1 MPNRLTMSTTTTNC
15 RWEQENVVQRGSYQ
29 DGANVVQDLLIR
41 LQKLESENTIVK
53 DKYKN
58 LHRQKA
64 NANDAKQHYYIS
76 ANASPISE
84 INSPSALHVS
94 IVFDSEHFA
103 EATEISTVSDERASV
118 IRCLQKELQ
127 DEREEVERLGAKIG
141 RHKKD
146 LNRTIPFQ
154 WFDLTVPEMM
164 HHHREHKLRTKAIFY
179 CKEIEVYGSS

>member
-1 MPNRLTMSTTTTNC
+1 M
-15 RWEQENVVQRGSYQ
+15 
-29 DGANVVQDLLIR
+29 
-41 LQKLESENTIVK
+41 
-53 DKYKN
+53 
-58 LHRQKA
+58 
-64 NANDAKQHYYIS
+64 
-76 ANASPISE
+76 
-84 INSPSALHVS
+84 
-94 IVFDSEHFA
+94 FDSEPFA

-154 WFDLTVPEMM
+154 WLDLTVSETM

-179 CKEIEVYGSS
+179 